1 MRTTLVVGWVVFS
14 CLVQVVGAQEI
25 DDFQFFPVVART
37 MGAGVPPTRWV
48 TDLTIHN
55 PADSRLVVGAQFY
68 PAGQPNVFD
77 PEFPVQFILE
87 PRETRTFED
96 VLAELFGYDTDV
108 KGALLV
114 QSDPSMFPANPDDA
128 RIVATTRTYNVG
140 DPEGTYGQT
149 VPWTWRIANVFGTPS
164 YITGARNDRRYR
176 SNLGIVNLSL
186 EPVTVHYRILGA
198 SGSVLVEDSRELPM
212 GFGDQWSFRELGV
225 GRVDGP
231 LTVELWL
238 DAADVPAD
246 PCDEEPLPPNRF
258 VAYVSKVDG
267 NPSGTG
273 DAEFLYAAPT
283 DVDPCPH
290 R

>member
-1 MRTTLVVGWVVFS
+1 MRTSLVLGWAVFT

-37 MGAGVPPTRWV
+37 AGAGVPATHWV
-48 TDLTIHN
+48 TDLTVHN
-55 PADSRLVVGAQFY
+55 RTDSALVVGAQFF
-68 PAGQPNVFD
+68 PFGQPNVFD
-77 PEFPVQFILE
+77 PEFPARFTLA

-96 VLAELFGYDTDV
+96 VLAGLFGYDTDV

-114 QSDPSMFPANPDDA
+114 QSDPSVFTENPEDA

-140 DPEGTYGQT
+140 DPAGTYGQT

-164 YITGARNDRRYR
+164 YVTGARNDRRFR
-176 SNLGIVNLSL
+176 SNLGIVNMSL
-186 EPVTVHYRILGA
+186 EPVIVHYRILDP
-198 SGSVLVEDSRELPM
+198 SGGVLVEDSRELPM
-212 GFGDQWSFRELGV
+212 GFGDQWSFRELGI
-225 GRVDGP
+225 GNVDGP

-238 DAADVPAD
+238 DPADVPVD

-267 NPSGTG
+267 NPAGTG
-273 DAEFLYAAPT
+273 DAEFLYAAPSQ
-283 DVDPCPH
+283 VDPCPH